1 MTITDVEYR
10 RTRVRS
16 RRQPEPTATDES
28 REVARLEALLADPRK
43 AGFRAELQQEL
54 LDARTKLVAPV
65 ALTATTVLAA

>member
-1 MTITDVEYR
+1 MTVADIEFR
-10 RTRVRS
+10 RTRVRP
-16 RRQPEPTATDES
+16 RRTSEDTSTPES

-54 LDARTKLVAPV
+54 AAARAKLV